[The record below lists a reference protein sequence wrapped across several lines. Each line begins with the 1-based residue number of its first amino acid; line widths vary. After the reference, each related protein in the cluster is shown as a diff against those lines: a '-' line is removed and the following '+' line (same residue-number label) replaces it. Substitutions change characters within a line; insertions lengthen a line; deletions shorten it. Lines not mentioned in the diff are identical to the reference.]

1 MKEET
6 YVKLLDTFTW
16 TVVAMLTLYIVFWII
31 ENYNTGSINLNEEQK
46 DDIDIIDSVPEKAE
60 ESAEPA
66 KKEAKK

>member
-46 DDIDIIDSVPEKAE
+46 DDIDIIDAVPEKAK